1 VEKILSIAPIL
12 PGQGALTEPDS
23 QHHSHPATG
32 SQPPAA
38 QKKAGEH
45 LQASGNLI
53 DFDSRPPST
62 APPESHPSQP
72 PSNHRQSVPANNTNL
87 MDDDEHLNNQIS
99 KLKMHEAMVPEGQQ
113 PLKRTDTDTSEVEV
127 FVDAEG

>member
-1 VEKILSIAPIL
+1 
-12 PGQGALTEPDS
+12 
-23 QHHSHPATG
+23 
-32 SQPPAA
+32 
-38 QKKAGEH
+38 
-45 LQASGNLI
+45 
-53 DFDSRPPST
+53 
-62 APPESHPSQP
+62 
-72 PSNHRQSVPANNTNL
+72 